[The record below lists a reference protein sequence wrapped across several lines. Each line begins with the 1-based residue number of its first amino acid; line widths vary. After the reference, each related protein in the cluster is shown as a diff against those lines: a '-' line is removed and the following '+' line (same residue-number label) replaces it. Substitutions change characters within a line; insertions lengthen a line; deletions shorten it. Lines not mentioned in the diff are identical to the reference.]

1 MQSLAPASSV
11 FPLTASPFREET
23 VKVPHLF
30 PAALFVVTE
39 SGFCPVECFR
49 SFPANIGAGVFSRG
63 IELRLCL
70 PEIGLALLS
79 SFPEYA
85 DESAES
91 LVDLSTFLVHI
102 AVECLS
108 PDHPAEITQRKNIL
122 EENTDL
128 FADVVIKLPH
138 DVRIADGY
146 FHRHVGDTP
155 GLFRRQPR
163 SLGNLGANPLDH
175 ILIHLDVMLEAVQRV
190 LQLIHQFVG
199 VVVPPRCDAVADQV
213 GDSADLIATSLHGN
227 VCKVPP
233 GRLDFGLLVLL
244 LLIPLAH
251 FKTALDKK

>member
-1 MQSLAPASSV
+1 MQSLTPASPV

-30 PAALFVVTE
+30 PAALFVIAE

-49 SFPANIGAGVFSRG
+49 SFPANIGAVVFSHG

-70 PEIGLALLS
+70 ADTALALLS
-79 SFPEYA
+79 SLPEFA
-85 DESAES
+85 DEGAES
-91 LVDLSTFLVHI
+91 LVDLSAFLVHI

-108 PDHPAEITQRKNIL
+108 PDHPAEIAQRKDIL

-138 DVRIADGY
+138 DIRIADGY

-163 SLGNLGANPLDH
+163 SFGNHAANLLDH
-175 ILIHLDVMLEAVQRV
+175 VLIHLDVVLEAVQRV
-190 LQLIHQFVG
+190 LQL
-199 VVVPPRCDAVADQV
+199 
-213 GDSADLIATSLHGN
+213 
-227 VCKVPP
+227 
-233 GRLDFGLLVLL
+233 
-244 LLIPLAH
+244 
-251 FKTALDKK
+251 